1 MVIRRRLARET
12 IIMFTIGQKVV
23 CIDDKFI
30 DAIKKLYL
38 MLPVEGVTYV
48 IRDLVIGQH
57 QPGGQGDVC
66 VLLIGLVNPK
76 ANSKAA
82 LERGFSETRFRPLE
96 ELRNRNK
103 ETKIESAPKT
113 PDLVEA

>member
-1 MVIRRRLARET
+1 
-12 IIMFTIGQKVV
+12 MFAIGQKVV

-30 DAIKKLYL
+30 DEIKKLYL

-48 IRDLVIGQH
+48 IRDLAIGQH
-57 QPGGQGDVC
+57 QPGGQGDIC

-96 ELRNRNK
+96 ELRAMNK
-103 ETKIESAPKT
+103 ETRKDAAPKT
-113 PDLVEA
+113 PELVKA

>member
-1 MVIRRRLARET
+1 MLTV
-12 IIMFTIGQKVV
+12 GQKVV
-23 CIDDKFI
+23 CVDDKFI
-30 DAIKKLYL
+30 DAIKKLYW

-57 QPGGQGDVC
+57 QPGGQGDIC

-76 ANSKAA
+76 ANSKLAK
-82 LERGFSETRFRPLE
+82 ERGFSETRFRPLE
-96 ELRNRNK
+96 EMKDRNR
-103 ETKIESAPKT
+103 ETKQVSAPKT

>member
-1 MVIRRRLARET
+1 
-12 IIMFTIGQKVV
+12 MFEIAQHVV

-30 DAIKKLYL
+30 QAIAKLYTA
-38 MLPVEGVTYV
+38 LPVEGVTYV

-96 ELRNRNK
+96 EIRAKNK
-103 ETKIESAPKT
+103 ESRHERAPK
-113 PDLVEA
+113 PPALVEA